1 MSQEAFRHRTLDRE
15 LKESVYSWQKEHRVN
30 VWRSKTTRLFWE
42 RRNETGESI
51 AEVAEDTDRRT
62 FRPYTEV

>member
-15 LKESVYSWQKEHRVN
+15 LKESGYSWQKEHRAN

-51 AEVAEDTDRRT
+51 AEGAEDTDRRT